1 MKKSFLLLALAAFLA
16 SYSYGQAPQKF
27 NYQGIARNSSGA
39 PLSSATLG
47 LRISILDGSALGPTV
62 FQETHSVTT
71 NAYGL
76 YNVAI
81 GTGSPVTGSIGS
93 VTWAGGDK
101 YVKVEIDPAGGSSYV
116 NLGETQ
122 LLSVPYALFA
132 ANSAAGAP
140 GPMGPAGPAG
150 PAGPTGPAGPAGSGS
165 LSGTTNRVVK
175 FTSTSAGGNS
185 QITDD
190 GTTVSIN
197 TSSPSSA
204 VKLQVTGSSITNA
217 IKGTLGSP
225 SSVVTSSAAVYGESS
240 SGEGIAGIST
250 SSNGIFGVSTATSGT
265 RAGVFGQ
272 HGSSGYGIW
281 GLTSTG
287 VAGYFDGSSS
297 GGYGVIVPNGRS
309 GFGTTTPGAKV
320 GITTSADSFALLI
333 ESSYTGSTSSGL
345 VRVVNNSSTTNNPVG
360 VFSEVIPSFSSKL
373 GQGVIGIG
381 GNVGVYGEGVTT
393 STSSTGETFGVFGGA
408 YTNSTS
414 IGVFGRGD
422 AFTSTGVGT
431 KYGVYGTAANGLTNI
446 AGYFSGNVQITGS
459 ISKGSGTF
467 KIDHPLDPDNKY
479 LYHSF
484 VESPDMMNIY
494 NGNITTDAAGFATVE
509 MPSYFDALNKDFR
522 YQLTVIG
529 TFAQAIVKEKM
540 SGSKFV
546 IQTNQPNVEVSWM
559 VTGVRKDKYAEAHRV
574 VAEVEKENENKGK
587 YLHPIELGKPETT
600 QINYQLEHN
609 NIQKTKIN
617 K

>member
-1 MKKSFLLLALAAFLA
+1 MKKSLLLLALAASLA

-150 PAGPTGPAGPAGSGS
+150 PTGPTGPMGPAGSGS

-175 FTSTSAGGNS
+175 FTSSSAGGNS

-197 TSSPSSA
+197 TSSPSSS
-204 VKLQVTGSSITNA
+204 VRLQVTGSGTSTSSSA
-217 IKGTLGSP
+217 IKGSLGTASSTLATAAGIYGESNVGVGVVGTT
-225 SSVVTSSAAVYGESS
+225 SSTSSAGVVGASFIASS
-240 SGEGIAGIST
+240 
-250 SSNGIFGVSTATSGT
+250 
-265 RAGVFGQ
+265 AGVLGQ
-272 HGSSGYGIW
+272 NSGAGYGVA
-281 GLTSTG
+281 GYTG
-287 VAGYFDGSSS
+287 AAGGTAGYFDGGSS
-297 GGYGVIVPNGRS
+297 GGKGVVVNNGQS
-309 GFGTTTPGAKV
+309 GFGTTTPKAKLHV
-320 GITTSADSFALLI
+320 NGSADSTVTI
-333 ESSYTGSTSSGL
+333 SGL
-345 VRVVNNSSTTNNPVG
+345 DFEHQT
-360 VFSEVIPSFSSKL
+360 FIA
-373 GQGVIGIG
+373 Q
-381 GNVGVYGEGVTT
+381 T
-393 STSSTGETFGVFGGA
+393 STSSTSNVSRAIIGIASNSSAENQGIFANAAGSGSSYNVGTFTVGSASSSSATNFGVV
-408 YTNSTS
+408 
-414 IGVFGRGD
+414 GVAENGS
-422 AFTSTGVGT
+422 AN
-431 KYGVYGTAANGLTNI
+431 YGVYGWTPGSTSSDF
-446 AGYFSGNVQITGS
+446 AGYFQGKVSITGS

-467 KIDHPLDPDNKY
+467 KIDHPLDPENKY

-494 NGNITTDAAGFATVE
+494 NGNITTDAAGYATVT
-509 MPSYFDALNKDFR
+509 MPNYFDALNKDFR

-529 TFAQAIVKEKM
+529 TFAQAIIKEKM
-540 SGSKFV
+540 SGNSFV

-559 VTGVRKDKYAEAHRV
+559 VTGVRKDKYAEANRV
-574 VAEVEKENENKGK
+574 VAEVEKEPQFKGL
-587 YLHPIELGKPETT
+587 YLHPKEWNQPNSKGIGEKIRPKS
-600 QINYQLEHN
+600 YQPKN
-609 NIQKTKIN
+609 
-617 K
+617 